1 MQALDLDQQDDAIAE
16 ALDDFAGGMGAIT
29 RSGAGGKLSGVSGA
43 TGQRFTP
50 PQQSQ
55 VLAAANDSAGA
66 GAEREEDAE
75 DEQELDPDEILNAE
89 DLLNLLDPMLIAE
102 LGFDEAWLE
111 SMPDGLS
118 NKGRYG
124 ALRLMMSVQ
133 LLMMLQQQNAHV
145 HQAMIL
151 RQLQAMHAQTRQIM
165 RLAPALQA
173 QAVQRLLQSPQLRQ
187 AFLAA
192 KESLPKSALPQRA
205 NFAQLANLAAQRV
218 IAQSYPL
225 LMQLRQ
231 DLMVRIE
238 KGQIAP
244 NVQRQIMPSL
254 ELLRQMTQQQAL
266 QPQARQLQNR
276 IFPQSIFSLFR
287 SAQQAVLPRILDA
300 AQRKQPQPVSP
311 PRRLLRRALA
321 SVSNRPMAL
330 LRRAYQQSPANPQ
343 TKAQSNIQPIL
354 KSTPKI
360 NADNSSR
367 PAPAREVAISTTKK
381 ILRPL
386 MRRPLAQQTAVANPL
401 RGKIENLARVQQK
414 ISSMARSASIPPSL
428 RPVVKEA
435 ADKLEKAVFK
445 PALRPRRPLR
455 SRNTTHTH
463 SAQRTAEPQTRQRS
477 DEAQKQKEPSQQMRR
492 GRRPRRVRSVRDDH
506 PSNAISREQERQET
520 QAKKEFAAQE
530 EKKVTER
537 QAKEV
542 EKQPRPNE
550 KPQKEKVTVVHG
562 PSPRH
567 GEQSG
572 KKIGTNTKV
581 QSLDELRAKARGR
594 RAVRGKRPSEKNEDE
609 LAPCCRDKH
618 QKGLVQRVLWFFEK
632 DKEKTH

>member
-29 RSGAGGKLSGVSGA
+29 RSGAGGKSSGA
-43 TGQRFTP
+43 SSPGKGFTP

-55 VLAAANDSAGA
+55 ILAAANDSAA
-66 GAEREEDAE
+66 AEAEREEDAE
-75 DEQELDPDEILNAE
+75 DEKELDPDEIINAE

-118 NKGRYG
+118 NRGRYG

-151 RQLQAMHAQTRQIM
+151 RQLQAMHAQARQIM
-165 RLAPALQA
+165 RLPPALQA
-173 QAVQRLLQSPQLRQ
+173 QAVQRMLQSPQLRQ
-187 AFLAA
+187 AVLAA

-205 NFAQLANLAAQRV
+205 NFTQLANLAAQRV
-218 IAQSYPL
+218 ITQSHPV

-231 DLMVRIE
+231 DFLARIE

-244 NVQRQIMPSL
+244 NVQRQIMTSL
-254 ELLRQMTQQQAL
+254 ELLRQMTQQQL
-266 QPQARQLQNR
+266 RPMQNR
-276 IFPQSIFSLFR
+276 ISLQAIPSLFR
-287 SAQQAVLPRILDA
+287 IAQQAVLSPVLDA
-300 AQRKQPQPVSP
+300 VQKKQPQQASP
-311 PRRLLRRALA
+311 PRRLLRRAVV
-321 SVSNRPMAL
+321 SMSNRPMAY
-330 LRRAYQQSPANPQ
+330 LRRAFQLRPVNPQ
-343 TKAQSNIQPIL
+343 TKLQSNIQPIL
-354 KSTPKI
+354 QSAPKI
-360 NADNSSR
+360 NATNSSR
-367 PAPAREVAISTTKK
+367 PAPAREVAISTTKR

-401 RGKIENLARVQQK
+401 RGKIENLARVQKK
-414 ISSMARSASIPPSL
+414 ISSMARSAALPPSL

-435 ADKLEKAVFK
+435 AEKLEKAIFK

-455 SRNTTHTH
+455 PRNTTHTH
-463 SAQRTAEPQTRQRS
+463 SAQRTAEPQPRQRS
-477 DEAQKQKEPSQQMRR
+477 DEAQKQKEPWQQMRR

-506 PSNAISREQERQET
+506 SSRAIPREQERQEA
-520 QAKKEFAAQE
+520 QARKELAVQE
-530 EKKVTER
+530 EKRAAEQ
-537 QAKEV
+537 QAKQA

-550 KPQKEKVTVVHG
+550 KPQKDKVTVVHG

-567 GEQSG
+567 GEQSE

-618 QKGLVQRVLWFFEK
+618 QKGLVQRVLWIFEK